1 MDEKE
6 WEKSDVDEFSS
17 LEERSKH
24 IIEPDQENME
34 IINVGG
40 DKNPRELK
48 IETLILKKI

>member
-1 MDEKE
+1 MDEEE
-6 WEKSDVDEFSS
+6 WEKSDVDEFSR
-17 LEERSKH
+17 LEECSKH
-24 IIEPDQENME
+24 IIEPNQEKMK